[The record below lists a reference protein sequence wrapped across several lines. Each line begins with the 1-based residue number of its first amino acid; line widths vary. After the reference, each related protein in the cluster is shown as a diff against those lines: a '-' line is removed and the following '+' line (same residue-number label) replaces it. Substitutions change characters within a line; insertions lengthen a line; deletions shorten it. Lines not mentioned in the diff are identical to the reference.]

1 MRETVVVTGA
11 AGGIGAACVAAL
23 APTYELVASDLDPR
37 VTELSGVIPVVA
49 DLGTAE
55 GRAAVV
61 AAVGDRPLRGLVHL
75 AGITRD
81 ALLPK
86 LSDEHVRLVLRVNA
100 VAPIRLSLDLADR
113 ISDGGAIVLVSSRA
127 HLGNIGQVNYA
138 ASKGAVVGA
147 TYALAKRLAPRVRV
161 NAVAPGLIATPMT
174 AAMPPPV
181 LEKLIG
187 RVPLGRAGDP
197 ADVAAQIAFLLSG
210 GAGYVTGQTVYVCG
224 GRSR

>member
-1 MRETVVVTGA
+1 M
-11 AGGIGAACVAAL
+11 
-23 APTYELVASDLDPR
+23 
-37 VTELSGVIPVVA
+37 
-49 DLGTAE
+49 
-55 GRAAVV
+55 
-61 AAVGDRPLRGLVHL
+61 
-75 AGITRD
+75 
-81 ALLPK
+81 
-86 LSDEHVRLVLRVNA
+86 
-100 VAPIRLSLDLADR
+100 
-113 ISDGGAIVLVSSRA
+113 LVSSRA

-174 AAMPPPV
+174 AAMPPHV
-181 LEKLIG
+181 LEKLVG

-197 ADVAAQIAFLLSG
+197 ADVAAQIAFLLSD